1 MSKVFPL
8 IKQDVFND
16 DIKITFQNQN
26 QIVSEDKPRTLVD
39 NKINFRKFTNTKIWN
54 TNVFP
59 QEYKNKKHKTEG
71 FRVEL
76 QVWERAVWK
85 SPYLVSSGF
94 LSSLSSLSI

>member
-8 IKQDVFND
+8 IKQDVLND

-39 NKINFRKFTNTKIWN
+39 NKINFPKFTNRKIWN

-59 QEYKNKKHKTEG
+59 QEYEKKKNKIQC
-71 FRVEL
+71 FRFELL
-76 QVWERAVWK
+76 QV
-85 SPYLVSSGF
+85 
-94 LSSLSSLSI
+94 